1 MINVTALRSAAA
13 ASSYYRADN
22 YYSTGEAIDASAWY
36 GAGAQKLGLVGR
48 VDEQVF
54 AEVLEGRLPN
64 GAVIAAPRGDHRP
77 GTDITFSAPKSLS
90 LLALL
95 AKDERLTIAFRE
107 SVSATL
113 TWAEKSLIEARVWN
127 SDMQAQQ
134 VEKTGNLV
142 AATFLHTVNRNQE
155 PQLHVHVVLAN
166 ATLASDQKWHAI
178 RNDELYKNQH
188 QLGAIH
194 NAELR
199 SRVEALGYETVPA
212 KNPVGGAFEVKG
224 VSREVVEAF
233 STRRSEILEALA
245 KGDRGSPR
253 ERELAALATRQA
265 KNPEFSPEQRQAQWL
280 ETAERVGFDG
290 RDLIADAIVR
300 SARQQTI
307 WSKAL
312 ENARGIGVR
321 GLAIVSAMGLTP
333 RDGDPLVP
341 ERLGRLDPRA
351 YAAAQAVASA
361 ARELGEREAAF
372 DRSDLIRAAL
382 ERGGPV
388 TVADVEARIAH
399 LTGRGLL
406 LGGERL
412 MTTESALSLEQRVIT
427 LAHAGRD
434 AVPPLATG
442 VETGPRLQQ
451 AARDLGLR
459 RLNPGQEQAGVD
471 ILQSTDRV
479 VLVQGGAGVGKSAA
493 LISVAHLLK
502 AEGRSVFALAHAGR
516 TARDLGA
523 KLDAPT
529 STVDSFLGKFSRVL
543 DGSASTEQMA
553 RGHDTLSGSVII
565 VDEASQIGNE
575 RLARLI
581 DLSNRAEVARLILA
595 GDVKQLPAIE
605 AGKPFELL
613 QTHAVFTST
622 ITENLRARSPQML
635 ALNAALENA
644 DMARAFEVLKP
655 DTREVPFA
663 KGPETAA
670 RLWAG
675 LSAEQRDKTLLLAS
689 GRAMRTAANV
699 AVQQERI
706 ARGELGGQGQRFDT
720 LDRVTITREGARQMK
735 GYQPGRTVEFRT
747 SLPSQGF
754 ARGDRGEVYGA
765 DDGKVQLRMADGTVR
780 QYQPDRLPR
789 NLAHD
794 AVSIFEP
801 KTITLFE
808 GDRIRW
814 TDNDRERG
822 LLNGDIANI
831 EKLDR
836 NMVSV
841 RTVNGDRHT
850 LARTDPM
857 LERLDLAYAVNV
869 HVAQGMT
876 AERGIILMSE
886 REKMLNSTRSFLVAI
901 TRIAEHAT
909 LVVDSARGLERS
921 VAGNAGDKTSAIEA
935 VNSTV
940 LRKSPERE
948 PDITSSLGQT
958 RQRDVER

>member
-13 ASSYYRADN
+13 ASSYYASDN
-22 YYSTGEAIDASAWY
+22 YYSAGEAIDASAWY
-36 GAGAQKLGLVGR
+36 GAGAEKLGLVGR

-54 AEVLEGRLPN
+54 AEVLEGQLPN
-64 GAVIAAPRGDHRP
+64 GSVIAAPNGDHRP

-95 AKDERLTIAFRE
+95 AKDERLTTAFRE

-113 TWAEKSLIEARVWN
+113 TWAEKNLMETRVW
-127 SDMQAQQ
+127 DAGTKTQQ
-134 VEKTGNLV
+134 VEKAGNLV

-155 PQLHVHVVLAN
+155 PQLHVHAVLAN
-166 ATLASDQKWHAI
+166 ATLASDGKWHAI
-178 RNDELYKNQH
+178 RNDQLYKNQH
-188 QLGAIH
+188 LLGAIH

-212 KNPVGGAFEVKG
+212 KNPVGGAFEVRG

-265 KNPEFSPEQRQAQWL
+265 KNPEFRPEQRQTQWR

-290 RDLIADAIVR
+290 RDLIASAIAR

-312 ENARGIGVR
+312 ESARGIGER
-321 GLAIVSAMGLTP
+321 GLAIASAMGLTP

-351 YAAAQAVASA
+351 YAAAQAVAAA

-388 TVADVEARIAH
+388 TVADVENRIAH
-399 LTGRGLL
+399 LTERGLL

-412 MTTESALSLEQRVIT
+412 MTTESALSLEQRVIA
-427 LAHAGRD
+427 LASAGRD
-434 AVPPLATG
+434 AVQPLAVG
-442 VETGPRLQQ
+442 VETAPRLQQ

-479 VLVQGGAGVGKSAA
+479 ILVQGGAGVGKSAA
-493 LISVAHLLK
+493 LMPVAHLLQ
-502 AEGRSVFALAHAGR
+502 AEGRSVFPLAHAGR
-516 TARDLGA
+516 TARDFGA
-523 KLDAPT
+523 KLNTPA
-529 STVDSFLGKFSRVL
+529 STVDSFLGRFGRVL
-543 DGSASTEQMA
+543 DGSASAEQMA
-553 RGHDTLSGSVII
+553 RARDTLSGSVII

-581 DLSNRAEVARLILA
+581 DVANRANVARLILA

-605 AGKPFELL
+605 AGKPFQLL
-613 QTHAVFTST
+613 QANAVSTST
-622 ITENLRARSPQML
+622 ITENLRARSPQMQ
-635 ALNAALENA
+635 ALNAALEKA

-663 KGPETAA
+663 RGPETAA
-670 RLWAG
+670 KLWAG
-675 LSAEQRDKTLLLAS
+675 LSAEERAGTLLLAS

-699 AVQQERI
+699 AVQRERI
-706 ARGELGGQGQRFDT
+706 ALGELGGRGQQFDT
-720 LDRVTITREGARQMK
+720 LDRVTITREGARHLK
-735 GYQPGRTVEFRT
+735 GYQAGRIVEFRT

-754 ARGDRGEVYGA
+754 ARGDRGEVRGVE
-765 DDGKVQLRMADGTVR
+765 DGKVQLRMADGTVR
-780 QYQPDRLPR
+780 QFQPDRLPR

-801 KTITLFE
+801 KAITLFE

-822 LLNGDIANI
+822 LLNGDIASI

-836 NMVSV
+836 NMV
-841 RTVNGDRHT
+841 TVLTANGDRHT

-876 AERGIILMSE
+876 ATNGIILMSE

-935 VNSTV
+935 VSSPV
-940 LRKSPERE
+940 VRKPPERDIVRE
-948 PDITSSLGQT
+948 PVTARTIE
-958 RQRDVER
+958 RDVGR